1 MSSTTSINLGDHFQ
15 GFLLRLTKT
24 GRYGSASEALRA
36 ALRLL
41 EEEEAKYSNLMT
53 ALKEGEESGQCD
65 HNFDDIVQVAITE
78 YMAKAVQ

>member
-24 GRYGSASEALRA
+24 GRYGSASKAARA

-41 EEEEAKYSNLMT
+41 EEEEAKYGTLMK
-53 ALKEGEESGQCD
+53 ALQEAEESGECGE
-65 HNFDDIVQVAITE
+65 NFDDIVQGSITE
-78 YMAKAVQ
+78 YRAKAAQ